1 MRIFAACLISASL
14 TATACHAEPTAPTA
28 ASPAASSLPSGRLM
42 PPEPVT
48 EHVWVMRQPDRL
60 WAAVIGNVEII
71 EQSDGVVL
79 VDSGGTIADGEDV
92 VGAVARLTSKPIKA
106 VIITH
111 WHNDHPLGI
120 PAVLTKFPKARI
132 IATDWTGKVMA
143 YSDVLKVGIGK
154 PDEKLAKTRFEGAV
168 ETSGEFSKSADN
180 PNLTTDERHQFAIE
194 AAWAMDRAKR
204 QLPNYVALPT
214 ETFAD
219 QLTIDD
225 PVSPVQAL
233 YLGRA
238 NTRGD
243 AIVWLPKQKVMISGD
258 AVVAPTPYGFSDLM
272 QPWLATLDRMEKY
285 DFKILIPG
293 HGKVQRDRSYLAT
306 LRWSMAD
313 IKRQADALAKTSVT
327 PEEAAKRFDRAE
339 QQRRF
344 GANDAWTK
352 RWLDAYWL
360 DGMFEVAFKQARGL
374 PVESGTDGGE

>member
-1 MRIFAACLISASL
+1 MDKRSRHLLMSVSKSVTSAV
-14 TATACHAEPTAPTA
+14 C
-28 ASPAASSLPSGRLM
+28 GRLVDGGLLR
-42 PPEPVT
+42 PDEPVT
-48 EHVWVMRQPDRL
+48 LSLPELAGTSWDGCTVRHLLDMRAGTRFNEDYTNLDADVRVYEQIYLWRPRTSVDLPTDITAYYATLANERPHGGRFDYRSILTDVLAWVM
-60 WAAVIGNVEII
+60 E
-71 EQSDGVVL
+71 
-79 VDSGGTIADGEDV
+79 
-92 VGAVARLTSKPIKA
+92 
-106 VIITH
+106 
-111 WHNDHPLGI
+111 
-120 PAVLTKFPKARI
+120 
-132 IATDWTGKVMA
+132 
-143 YSDVLKVGIGK
+143 
-154 PDEKLAKTRFEGAV
+154 
-168 ETSGEFSKSADN
+168 
-180 PNLTTDERHQFAIE
+180 
-194 AAWAMDRAKR
+194 RAKR

-219 QLTIDD
+219 QLMVDD
-225 PVSPVQAL
+225 PLTPVQAL

-293 HGKVQRDRSYLAT
+293 HGRVQRDRSYLAT
-306 LRWSMAD
+306 LRWSMGD
-313 IKRQADALAKTSVT
+313 IKRQAEALAKSSAT
-327 PEEAAKRFDRAE
+327 PEQAAKKFDRME

-352 RWLDAYWL
+352 RWLDGYWL

>member
-1 MRIFAACLISASL
+1 MRIPAACLFSAAL
-14 TATACHAEPTAPTA
+14 MATACRAEPAAPTA
-28 ASPAASSLPSGRLM
+28 ASPIDASLPSGRLM

-92 VGAVARLTSKPIKA
+92 VAAVGRLTAKPIKA

-120 PAVLTKFPKARI
+120 PAVLAKFPKARI
-132 IATDWTGKVMA
+132 IATEWTAKVMA
-143 YSDVLKVGIGK
+143 YPDVLKVGIGK
-154 PDEKLAKTRFEGAV
+154 PDEKLYKTRLEGAV
-168 ETSGEFSKSADN
+168 ETSGGFRKSADD
-180 PNLTTDERHQFAIE
+180 PSLSEDERHQFAIE
-194 AAWAMDRAKR
+194 AAWVMERARR

-214 ETFAD
+214 ESFAD

-225 PVSPVQAL
+225 PVAPVQAL

-285 DFKILIPG
+285 DFQILIPG

-306 LRWSMAD
+306 LRWSLAD
-313 IKRQADALAKTSVT
+313 IRSQADALAKTNLSA
-327 PEEAAKRFDRAE
+327 EEAAKRFDRTE
-339 QQRRF
+339 QRRRF
-344 GANDAWTK
+344 GATDGWTK
-352 RWLDAYWL
+352 RWLDSYWL
-360 DGMFEVAFKQARGL
+360 DGMFEVAFKQARNL

>member
-1 MRIFAACLISASL
+1 MRVIAAGLVCFLLA
-14 TATACHAEPTAPTA
+14 AAVGRAEPAAPA
-28 ASPAASSLPSGRLM
+28 RPSSIDASLPSGRLM
-42 PPEPVT
+42 APEPVT
-48 EHVWVMRQPDRL
+48 DHVWVMRQPDRL

-92 VGAVARLTSKPIKA
+92 VAAVAELTPKPIKA

-120 PAVLTKFPKARI
+120 PAVLAKFPKARI
-132 IATDWTGKVMA
+132 IATDWTKQVMS
-143 YSDVLKVGIGK
+143 YPDVLKVGIGK
-154 PDEKLAKTRFEGAV
+154 VDTALRDKRIHDAE
-168 ETSGEFSKSADN
+168 ETAAEFRRSAAD
-180 PNLTTDERHQFAIE
+180 PALTAEERHQFAIE
-194 AAWAMDRAKR
+194 AVWVMERAKR
-204 QLPNYVALPT
+204 QLANYVVLPT
-214 ETFAD
+214 EGFAD

-225 PVSPVQAL
+225 PVAPVQAL

-243 AIVWLPKQKVMISGD
+243 AIVWLARQKVMISGD
-258 AVVAPTPYGFSDLM
+258 AVVLPTPYGFSDLM

-306 LRWSMAD
+306 LRWSLAD
-313 IKRQADALAKTSVT
+313 IRKQADALAGTDATK
-327 PEEAAKRFDRAE
+327 EEAAKRFDRAK
-339 QQRRF
+339 QRRRF
-344 GANDAWTK
+344 GANDPWTR

-360 DGMFEVAFKQARGL
+360 DGMFEVAFKQARNL